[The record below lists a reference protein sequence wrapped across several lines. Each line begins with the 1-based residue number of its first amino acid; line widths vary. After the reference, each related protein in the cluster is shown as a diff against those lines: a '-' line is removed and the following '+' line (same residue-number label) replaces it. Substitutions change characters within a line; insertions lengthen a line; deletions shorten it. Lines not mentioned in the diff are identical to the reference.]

1 MELPPLF
8 RPVWNRL
15 RAAYPEGRLER
26 SPVPRLAGSAIPEW
40 FVVLR
45 EPAVMAL
52 RPTPDA
58 LELYAGTI
66 EDAST
71 CLLGRAHGDE
81 EGRRLL
87 ARALGDDHPLSGAFA
102 LRFAV
107 PEAEGCWPARALL
120 APAPAL
126 GVLGDLATSLD
137 LHPAGLHAV
146 MPWSA
151 AAPEAVARALAACG
165 EYLDVLSAPPESLE
179 PYAAAQAVLEEV
191 EAGEAG
197 AGEAE
202 DGSSPPVRG
211 FKPRFP
217 RGLADVVPPVALRWI
232 AGLGLPLAGFAA
244 LAALGR
250 VVPWLGRHVTTDSA
264 LGSVLF
270 AVGAGALGLE
280 ALRRLAEGRRPPA
293 PLGPAGPLVEDWRRD
308 ALLHAAPGL
317 LLLLFAWAIAS
328 PAGQAESDAPCINV
342 GIGLASALGGA
353 WLAGRSLRV
362 AGRVLLHGP
371 GLLWL
376 RPDPPVSGGELQ
388 FRVKVP
394 GRRPLP
400 GLHATLRCARTRV
413 EGQES
418 LQVVPR
424 VYFCRST
431 ALLPVAGTGQGRL
444 LEGRFILPEG
454 VSLEEAAG
462 GARAVWEL
470 TAHGARARRFPD
482 LCFVLPA
489 PRPSR
494 GSAEPE
500 EGPPEVPSPP

>member
-1 MELPPLF
+1 
-8 RPVWNRL
+8 
-15 RAAYPEGRLER
+15 
-26 SPVPRLAGSAIPEW
+26 
-40 FVVLR
+40 
-45 EPAVMAL
+45 
-52 RPTPDA
+52 
-58 LELYAGTI
+58 
-66 EDAST
+66 
-71 CLLGRAHGDE
+71 
-81 EGRRLL
+81 
-87 ARALGDDHPLSGAFA
+87 
-102 LRFAV
+102 
-107 PEAEGCWPARALL
+107 
-120 APAPAL
+120 
-126 GVLGDLATSLD
+126 
-137 LHPAGLHAV
+137 